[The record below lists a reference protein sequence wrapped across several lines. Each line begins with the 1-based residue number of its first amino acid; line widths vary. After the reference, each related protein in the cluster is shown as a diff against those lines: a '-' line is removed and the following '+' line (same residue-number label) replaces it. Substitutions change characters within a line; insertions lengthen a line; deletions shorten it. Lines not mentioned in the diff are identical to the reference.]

1 VVDRVFLEDAGF
13 TKTASGGTSRDFM
26 GKATGI
32 VGVAE
37 AGKRSAMNR
46 LRSMI
51 DASGEI
57 DRIVSGESQPPIKIL
72 LTV

>member
-1 VVDRVFLEDAGF
+1 
-13 TKTASGGTSRDFM
+13 M

-57 DRIVSGESQPPIKIL
+57 DRIVSGES
-72 LTV
+72 